1 MAAAHAVCLER
12 GHSSISVSQSE
23 QSLEFEPQCSSVEQ
37 PASEILPRDAGD
49 AEQCLERGHSS
60 ISVSQSEQSLELE
73 PQCSSVEQPA
83 SEILPRDAGDTEQCL
98 ERGHSSISVSQSE
111 QSLEFEPQCSSVEQP
126 ASEILP
132 KDAGDTEQCPKHRLV
147 CGDMSAFDKCI
158 HCLGP
163 FASLKWMG
171 FKCKDCP
178 GLWHLTCY
186 RRMMGQDSSDLIDS
200 MSSGSEYVPDS
211 ESGDSD
217 SDSTQEAVF
226 SQHFSSGMWKILS
239 SIKVDEIGLT
249 LRNDLS
255 IVHFAQS
262 LYNRHGQDP
271 TKHEYM
277 RQKLREVGRLLV
289 CLRHDFSIHSLE
301 EAIKPCNFQNVVQAV
316 QKVAGFDEEKL
327 SYRTPSLAL
336 KLGHTLN
343 KICNII
349 QCRALMAEDDRLVKS
364 AETFSKLYTS
374 KWCEL
379 VSHSALNTLSTL
391 KYNKPSTL
399 PFTEDVRTLHQYL
412 QKSADAAVGSLTEE
426 ATSKTYAELS
436 KVILAQIIL
445 FNRRRA
451 GEVSKMLLKSFEERD
466 RTKLHQDV
474 AMALSKLEQQLCSYF
489 TRVEIVGKRGRKVVV
504 LLTPCMVDALSLLT
518 SKRKECGVHVNNIFL
533 FGRPQALS
541 HYRGQDCLRVY
552 ASQCGAKHPELLRST
567 QLRKHVATLSQIL
580 NLKNNEL
587 DQVADFLGHDIRVH
601 RDFYRLPVP
610 TMQLAKI
617 SKLLLSMEKGNL
629 SGLQGKSL
637 DEIQIEDEISFS
649 DTEAK
654 DSGSDSEDSSTEAKE
669 PQLEDMESLG
679 QSSGCPIVE
688 LSQNSEDSK

>member
-1 MAAAHAVCLER
+1 MQPASEILPRDAGDAEQCLES

-23 QSLEFEPQCSSVEQ
+23 QSLEFEPHCSSVEQ

-49 AEQCLERGHSS
+49 AEQCLG
-60 ISVSQSEQSLELE
+60 
-73 PQCSSVEQPA
+73 
-83 SEILPRDAGDTEQCL
+83 
-98 ERGHSSISVSQSE
+98 RGHSSISVSQSE
-111 QSLEFEPQCSSVEQP
+111 QSLEFGPKCSSVEQP
-126 ASEILP
+126 ASEILS
-132 KDAGDTEQCPKHRLV
+132 KDAGDAEQCPKHRLV

-163 FASLKWMG
+163 FASLRWMG

-200 MSSGSEYVPDS
+200 MSSGSEPDNKDS
-211 ESGDSD
+211 EERTGR
-217 SDSTQEAVF
+217 TRVLALATAQEAVF

-316 QKVAGFDEEKL
+316 QKVAGFDEENL

-436 KVILAQIIL
+436 K
-445 FNRRRA
+445 
-451 GEVSKMLLKSFEERD
+451 
-466 RTKLHQDV
+466 
-474 AMALSKLEQQLCSYF
+474 LEQQLCSYF

-504 LLTPCMVDALSLLT
+504 LLTPCMVDAL
-518 SKRKECGVHVNNIFL
+518 
-533 FGRPQALS
+533 PQALS

-601 RDFYRLPVP
+601 RDFYRFPVP

-688 LSQNSEDSK
+688 LSQNSEDFKILSEVTSTAGGTTPQSEGKTKQTQGTC

>member
-1 MAAAHAVCLER
+1 MKSPNDHRDYTPSTSKLATKECLSTAH
-12 GHSSISVSQSE
+12 
-23 QSLEFEPQCSSVEQ
+23 VEQ

-49 AEQCLERGHSS
+49 A
-60 ISVSQSEQSLELE
+60 
-73 PQCSSVEQPA
+73 
-83 SEILPRDAGDTEQCL
+83 EQCL

-132 KDAGDTEQCPKHRLV
+132 KDAGDAEQCPKHRLV

-171 FKCKDCP
+171 FKCK

-200 MSSGSEYVPDS
+200 MSSGSEPDNKDS
-211 ESGDSD
+211 EERTGR
-217 SDSTQEAVF
+217 TRVLALATAQEAVF

-343 KICNII
+343 KICDII

-426 ATSKTYAELS
+426 ATSKTYAEL
-436 KVILAQIIL
+436 
-445 FNRRRA
+445 N
-451 GEVSKMLLKSFEERD
+451 
-466 RTKLHQDV
+466 
-474 AMALSKLEQQLCSYF
+474 
-489 TRVEIVGKRGRKVVV
+489 
-504 LLTPCMVDALSLLT
+504 
-518 SKRKECGVHVNNIFL
+518 
-533 FGRPQALS
+533 
-541 HYRGQDCLRVY
+541 
-552 ASQCGAKHPELLRST
+552 
-567 QLRKHVATLSQIL
+567 
-580 NLKNNEL
+580 
-587 DQVADFLGHDIRVH
+587 
-601 RDFYRLPVP
+601 
-610 TMQLAKI
+610 
-617 SKLLLSMEKGNL
+617 
-629 SGLQGKSL
+629 
-637 DEIQIEDEISFS
+637 EISFS
-649 DTEAK
+649 DSEAK

-688 LSQNSEDSK
+688 LSQNSEDFSK